1 MKVIGANQ
9 RNRTFLVEIDSLE
22 LDRITGCG
30 CGWNFND
37 GYVSRQFKVAETWD
51 TLKAINNGKDELP
64 KIANKLRAL
73 ADLLQPIQMEVPTT
87 EGTDEL

>member
-1 MKVIGANQ
+1 MKVIGVNP
-9 RNRTFLVEIDSLE
+9 RDRTFFVEINPLE
-22 LDRITGCG
+22 LDRITGCN

-37 GYVSRQFKVAETWD
+37 GYVGKECKVAEVWD
-51 TLKAINNGKDELP
+51 TLRAINNGKNEFP

-73 ADLLQPIQMEVPTT
+73 ADLLQPIQTAVPTT